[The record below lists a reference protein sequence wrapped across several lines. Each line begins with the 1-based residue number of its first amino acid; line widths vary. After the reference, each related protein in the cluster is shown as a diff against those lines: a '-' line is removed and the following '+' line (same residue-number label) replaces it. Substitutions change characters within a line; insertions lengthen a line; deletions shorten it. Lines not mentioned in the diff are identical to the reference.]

1 MTHVKTK
8 RSWIQ
13 ALLYAAAIALFV
25 IQVFP
30 FLYVL
35 TNSLRTTATAMRGF
49 GIIPNEFH
57 FGNYVQAWTMA
68 GMGRYFFNSVLVSLV
83 ATLATV
89 ILTALAGYALARI
102 RFPGRNVLFIVI
114 LSGMVIPSQ
123 VTLIPLYLFLEKINW
138 LNTYW
143 ALIFPYI
150 AMQAPFSI
158 FVFRN
163 YFLTLPGELEESA
176 IVDGCGVLRV
186 FWQIMLP
193 LALPA
198 TATVV
203 IFSFMADWS
212 EFLYVTAFMN
222 NPSMM
227 TLPTGL
233 IHFQGQ
239 YTNNW
244 PLLFSAIIM
253 IIIPV
258 LIVFMFLQR
267 YFVRGLTAGAV
278 KG

>member
-1 MTHVKTK
+1 MKTN
-8 RSWIQ
+8 RSWTQ
-13 ALLYAAAIALFV
+13 ALLYTGAIALFV

-30 FLYVL
+30 LLYVL
-35 TNSLRTTATAMRGF
+35 TNSLRTPSTAMRGF

-57 FGNYVQAWTMA
+57 FRNYIQAWTMT
-68 GMGRYFFNSVLVSLV
+68 GMGHYFLNSVLVTFI
-83 ATLATV
+83 ATVVTV

-102 RFPGRNVLFIVI
+102 RFPGRQVLFIVI

-143 ALIFPYI
+143 ALVFPYI
-150 AMQAPFSI
+150 AMQSPFAI

-163 YFLTLPGELEESA
+163 YFLTIPRELEESA
-176 IVDGCGVLRV
+176 IMDGCGMFRV

-212 EFLYVTAFMN
+212 EFLYATTFVN

>member
-1 MTHVKTK
+1 MK
-8 RSWIQ
+8 RNKSWAQ
-13 ALLYAAAIALFV
+13 ALLYVGAIALFV

-35 TNSLRTTATAMRGF
+35 TNSLRTPATAMRGF

-57 FGNYVQAWTMA
+57 FRNYLQAWTMA
-68 GMGRYFFNSVLVSLV
+68 GMGHYFLNSVFITVI
-83 ATLATV
+83 ATVVTV

-102 RFPGRNVLFIVI
+102 RFPGRKVLFIVI

-123 VTLIPLYLFLEKINW
+123 VTLIPLYMLLEKINW

-143 ALIFPYI
+143 SLVFPYI
-150 AMQAPFSI
+150 AMQSPFSI
-158 FVFRN
+158 FIFRN

-176 IVDGCGVLRV
+176 TMDGAGVFRV

-212 EFLYVTAFMN
+212 EFLYATTFMN

-253 IIIPV
+253 IIIPA
-258 LIVFMFLQR
+258 LIVFTFLQR
-267 YFVRGLTAGAV
+267 YFVRGLTAGAI

>member
-1 MTHVKTK
+1 MKRKT
-8 RSWIQ
+8 WFQ
-13 ALLYAAAIALFV
+13 ALLYSGAIALFV

-30 FLYVL
+30 ILYVL
-35 TNSLRTTATAMRGF
+35 TNSLRTSSTAMRGF

-57 FGNYVQAWTMA
+57 ISNYANAWTMA
-68 GMGRYFFNSVLVSLV
+68 GMGHYFLNSVFITLS
-83 ATLATV
+83 ATAATV
-89 ILTALAGYALARI
+89 LLTALAGYALARI
-102 RFPGRNVLFIVI
+102 RFPGRKILFIII
-114 LSGMVIPSQ
+114 LSGMVVPSQ
-123 VTLIPLYLFLEKINW
+123 VTVIPLYLFLEKINW

-150 AMQAPFSI
+150 AMQIPFSTFI
-158 FVFRN
+158 FRN
-163 YFLTLPGELEESA
+163 YFLTLPRELEESA
-176 IVDGCGVLRV
+176 TMDGCGVFRT
-186 FWQIMLP
+186 FWNVMLP

-198 TATVV
+198 TATVI
-203 IFSFMADWS
+203 IFSFVADWS
-212 EFLYVTAFMN
+212 EFLYATTFMT

-267 YFVRGLTAGAV
+267 YFIRGLTAGAV